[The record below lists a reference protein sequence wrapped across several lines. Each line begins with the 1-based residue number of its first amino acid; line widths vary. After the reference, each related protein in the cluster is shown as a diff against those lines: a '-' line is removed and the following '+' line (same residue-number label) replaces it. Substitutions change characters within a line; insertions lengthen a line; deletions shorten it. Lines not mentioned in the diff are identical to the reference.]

1 MFEDTSSLRLLLS
14 RFSQL
19 RLGAGRFHSLR
30 YVQHDTVGLSVTRN
44 VIDPPRRQSSCGVML
59 CVRVNGN
66 EAFAATSDLT
76 EQGLSRA
83 YDRALQLAQATGELG
98 LLKLPPLL
106 GEAVHTAYASPG
118 AEQPLPDT
126 AYWLDVLRG
135 ESARVPRH
143 EKLVNWS
150 AGLRV
155 TDRQQLYIDSTG
167 SEIFTH
173 KRLFYPRLD
182 VTAFDGR
189 QSQRRTW
196 TVARQGSNAVV
207 QDSGFVGQVEQVA
220 DQALQLLA
228 APNTPQGPRDLLLMP
243 DQMIL
248 QIHESIGHPLEMD
261 RILGD
266 ERNFAGTSFVTPQM
280 FGHYQY
286 GSPLL
291 NVSFDPQV
299 QSELGS
305 YSHDDEG
312 LVANKHLLIEGGVLK
327 RPLGGALSQ
336 ARTGMD
342 GVANSRACDWNRAP
356 IDRMANLNVEPGD
369 QTLASMISNI
379 EHGILMATNRSWSI
393 DQARNKFQFGCEWG
407 QLIENGQLAGVVKN
421 PNYRGV
427 SSQFW
432 RNLSAVGDH
441 STFEV
446 LGTPNCGK
454 GEPNQS
460 ITVGHASPACVFQQ
474 IDVFG
479 GQA

>member
-1 MFEDTSSLRLLLS
+1 MLEAPSSLRAWLS
-14 RFSQL
+14 RS
-19 RLGAGRFHSLR
+19 REGHFHSLR
-30 YVQHDTVGLSVTRN
+30 YVHQDNLGLSVSRN
-44 VIDPPRRQSSCGVML
+44 VVDPPRRHYSQGVML
-59 CVRVNGN
+59 CVRAHGN

-76 EQGLSRA
+76 EAGLEQA
-83 YDRALQLAQATGELG
+83 YQEALELAKAQASHG
-98 LLKLPPLL
+98 LLHLPLSQ
-106 GEAVHTAYASPG
+106 GAGFKAEYRSPG
-118 AEQPLPDT
+118 AESPLADT
-126 AYWLDVLRG
+126 RHWLDVLRS

-143 EKLVNWS
+143 ERLVNWS
-150 AGLRV
+150 AGLRI
-155 TDRQQLYIDSTG
+155 TDRHQLYLDSAG
-167 SEIFTH
+167 SEVTTH
-173 KRLFYPRLD
+173 QRVFHPRLD

-189 QSQRRTW
+189 QSQRRSW
-196 TVARQGSNAVV
+196 GFSRQGDRELVH
-207 QDSGFVGQVEQVA
+207 QSGFVGQIEQVA

-228 APNTPQGPRDLLLMP
+228 APNTPQGPRDVLLMP

-248 QIHESIGHPLEMD
+248 QIHESIGHPLELD

-266 ERNFAGTSFVTPQM
+266 ERNLAGTSFVTQAM
-280 FGHYQY
+280 FGQYQY

-291 NVSFDPQV
+291 NVSFDPSV
-299 QSELGS
+299 PDELGI

-312 LVANKHLLIEGGVLK
+312 LPAQKQLLIEQGVLK

-336 ARTGMD
+336 ARTGMQ
-342 GVANSRACDWNRAP
+342 GVANSRACDWNRPP
-356 IDRMANLNVEPGD
+356 IDRMANLNLEPGD
-369 QTLASMISNI
+369 QSMAQLIGNI

-421 PNYRGV
+421 PNYRGI
-427 SSQFW
+427 SAQFW
-432 RNLSAVGDH
+432 RKLSAVGDR

-454 GEPNQS
+454 GEPSQS
-460 ITVGHASPACVFQQ
+460 ITVGHATPACVFQQ

>member
-1 MFEDTSSLRLLLS
+1 MSEQPASLRSLLS
-14 RFSQL
+14 GFSQAHQ
-19 RLGAGRFHSLR
+19 GAGYFHSLR
-30 YVQHDTVGLSVTRN
+30 YVHQDSVSLSVSRN
-44 VIDPPRRQSSCGVML
+44 VIDPPRRQSSRGVML

-76 EQGLSRA
+76 VRGLALA
-83 YDRALQLAQATGELG
+83 YDQALMLARAIGSHALLHQPAQQGAAF
-98 LLKLPPLL
+98 
-106 GEAVHTAYASPG
+106 EASYRSPG
-118 AEQPLPDT
+118 AGAPLPATGD
-126 AYWLDVLRG
+126 WLELLRS

-143 EKLVNWS
+143 DKLVNWS
-150 AGLRV
+150 AGLRIV
-155 TDRQQLYIDSTG
+155 DRQQLYYDSTG
-167 SEIFTH
+167 SEIASH
-173 KRLFYPRLD
+173 KQLLLPRLD

-196 TVARQGSNAVV
+196 GISRQGGTELV
-207 QDSGFVGQVEQVA
+207 QGSGFIGQIEQVA

-228 APNTPQGPRDLLLMP
+228 APNTPEGPRDLLLLP

-248 QIHESIGHPLEMD
+248 QIHESIGHPLELD

-266 ERNFAGTSFVTPQM
+266 ERNFAGTSFVTQDM
-280 FGHYQY
+280 FGSYQY

-291 NVSFDPQV
+291 NVSFDPHV
-299 QSELGS
+299 TDELGS

-312 LVANKHLLIEGGVLK
+312 LPAQKHLLIEAGVLK
-327 RPLGGALSQ
+327 RPLGAALSQ
-336 ARTGMD
+336 ARSGME
-342 GVANSRACDWNRAP
+342 GVANSRACDWNRPP
-356 IDRMANLNVEPGD
+356 IDRMANLNIEPGD
-369 QTLASMISNI
+369 QSLAQMIGTI

-407 QLIENGQLAGVVKN
+407 QLIENGRLAGVVKN
-421 PNYRGV
+421 PNYRGI

-432 RNLSAVGDH
+432 RKLSAVGDR
-441 STFEV
+441 STLQV

-460 ITVGHASPACVFQQ
+460 ITVGHASPACVFDQ